1 MARDARGGHGDL
13 TSNRG
18 ARLSPQ
24 GRPHTHQGIRTSSPA
39 TTEPW
44 GSENAHTPLVRTK
57 VPGARRRAGWGGLVR
72 SRVLAQRPHP
82 QVPRE
87 YPAPKGPCRCPQ
99 QSTQELSTAEGCTL
113 EPKPPFPA
121 QPSPGDELGHT
132 TPLDTC
138 GPKDRQPGT
147 KQPSN

>member
-57 VPGARRRAGWGGLVR
+57 VPGARRRAGWGGLVGRASSPSDPTPR
-72 SRVLAQRPHP
+72 SPGSILHPRVPVAAPSRAHRSSAQLRA
-82 QVPRE
+82 
-87 YPAPKGPCRCPQ
+87 APWSPNR
-99 QSTQELSTAEGCTL
+99 LSPL
-113 EPKPPFPA
+113 SPA
-121 QPSPGDELGHT
+121 QGM
-132 TPLDTC
+132 
-138 GPKDRQPGT
+138 
-147 KQPSN
+147 N